1 MGKIRIIFFVCRL
14 LGFTILKSSNSFNW
28 ETKNNQINLFLAKK
42 KSLAKDQAPFPTLNI
57 HYIRNLWQ
65 QVRKG
70 YKHAFSSKRL

>member
-42 KSLAKDQAPFPTLNI
+42 KSLTRGQTLSRISKISYSRDAGQA
-57 HYIRNLWQ
+57 
-65 QVRKG
+65 RKE
-70 YKHAFSSKRL
+70 KHVYN

>member
-42 KSLAKDQAPFPTLNI
+42 KSLTRGQTLSRISKISYSRDAGQA
-57 HYIRNLWQ
+57 
-65 QVRKG
+65 RKE
-70 YKHAFSSKRL
+70 KHAYN